1 MKKLVLSARVHP
13 QVLDRLA
20 AAAEIA
26 GARYD
31 YTSAEL
37 IRFAI
42 TDTIQR
48 YTGEAGIEPPT
59 TPTPPK
65 PKHSP
70 TKDRIETAISTYA
83 EPARTQLTNLY
94 AQYKSDELDQTVLT
108 ELTQSDDNPDL
119 AERATELLTLISD
132 NQPKGDS
139 V

>member
-1 MKKLVLSARVHP
+1 MKKLVLSARVYP
-13 QVLDRLA
+13 QVLERLA

-48 YTGEAGIEPPT
+48 YTGEAGIEPT
-59 TPTPPK
+59 ATPPK

-70 TKDRIETAISTYA
+70 TKDQIESQIATYS
-83 EPARTQLTNLY
+83 EPARTQLSNLY
-94 AQYKSDELDQTVLT
+94 AQYKSDELDQSVLQ
-108 ELTQSDDNPDL
+108 ELSQSDDNPDL
-119 AERATELLTLISD
+119 AERATELLTLIKENSE
-132 NQPKGDS
+132 
-139 V
+139 